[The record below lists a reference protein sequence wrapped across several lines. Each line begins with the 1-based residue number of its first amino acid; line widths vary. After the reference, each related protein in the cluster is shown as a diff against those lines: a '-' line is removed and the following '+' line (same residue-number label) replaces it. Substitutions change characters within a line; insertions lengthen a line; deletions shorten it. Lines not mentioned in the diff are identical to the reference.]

1 MIKRLASTRFTR
13 RFSEPIPMLCG
24 LGAITSWRRSNAI
37 GPAPVPKKI
46 CSGLLSAEHKLWWVE
61 TTQEQRGMSERGRPR
76 ICKPEH
82 ADLSRKFYTL
92 GTSSPYLVTLW
103 CYYR

>member
-1 MIKRLASTRFTR
+1 
-13 RFSEPIPMLCG
+13 
-24 LGAITSWRRSNAI
+24 
-37 GPAPVPKKI
+37 
-46 CSGLLSAEHKLWWVE
+46 
-61 TTQEQRGMSERGRPR
+61 MSERGRPR